1 MLNRVAIVG
10 RISLF
15 LSFPKIALLKL
26 RGVDVKLWSGVR
38 IFGWPKIV
46 SPRSVHI
53 APGVTLGR
61 FVRIEG
67 DVTLG
72 KDVFINEF
80 SSLGGSKE
88 APMYI
93 GAQTRIG
100 PGCYLTTS
108 DHDIALSARVH
119 KGGQDTPGRSGS
131 ITIGENC
138 WLGTK
143 VIILKGVTLGEG
155 AVIGAGSVVTK
166 DIPQNAVAVGNPAQ
180 VIKYRS

>member
-1 MLNRVAIVG
+1 MLNRVAITG
-10 RISLF
+10 ALAGII
-15 LSFPKIALLKL
+15 SFPKIALLKL
-26 RGVDVKLWSGVR
+26 RGVDVKLFTGVR

-46 SPRSVHI
+46 SPRSIHI

-67 DVTLG
+67 NVTLG
-72 KDVFINEF
+72 QDVFINEF

-88 APMYI
+88 API
-93 GAQTRIG
+93 RIEAQSRIG

-108 DHDIALSARVH
+108 DHDIALSARVN

-131 ITIGENC
+131 ITINQNC

-166 DIPQNAVAVGNPAQ
+166 DVPQNAVAVGNPAK